1 MIFSD
6 PTFHATYAATKFAN
20 PPPIMSTNPNP
31 PNTFATIVPNVKPIM
46 AGIPKIIDRGSIAS
60 AILICIGK
68 KLIGANPITKAEYN
82 ALIIAINDISL
93 LFIFTSRLPGFAERL

>member
-1 MIFSD
+1 MAFSW
-6 PTFHATYAATKFAN
+6 HFAWRRRGLGVVS
-20 PPPIMSTNPNP
+20 I
-31 PNTFATIVPNVKPIM
+31 AIM
-46 AGIPKIIDRGSIAS
+46 AGIPKIIDRGSNAS

-93 LFIFTSRLPGFAERL
+93 LFIFTPHLPGFAERL